1 MEIICYMEWNYTV
14 ILNENILL
22 YVMEYF
28 AIWKGINCHMEWN
41 ILLYGMELFAIW
53 NGNILLLILI
63 YWDGP

>member
-41 ILLYGMELFAIW
+41 ILLYGMEYF
-53 NGNILLLILI
+53 
-63 YWDGP
+63 Y